1 MIGTLPSGLM
11 TLGGRQRHGWE
22 RSEEGSDAKAL
33 GWTFWGATSSG
44 ATDIRMINVTR
55 GRVYCDIL

>member
-1 MIGTLPSGLM
+1 M